1 MDIVFDLIEAIL
13 EIYCAF
19 FIENAS
25 SKSISKGK
33 RIFLKLACAFV
44 CIVILTGLI
53 IGVLL
58 IINGE
63 RTERIAGIVLL
74 ILSVLGIFVHII
86 LGVVNSK
93 KKNKIAKSLGKE
105 DFENKID

>member
-1 MDIVFDLIEAIL
+1 MDIVFDLIEVIL
-13 EIYCAF
+13 EVYCAF
-19 FIENAS
+19 VENTS
-25 SKSISKGK
+25 SKSLSKGK

-63 RTERIAGIVLL
+63 RTERIAGIVFLL
-74 ILSVLGIFVHII
+74 ILSVLGIFAHII
-86 LGVVNSK
+86 LGVVK
-93 KKNKIAKSLGKE
+93 LVKDRQSL
-105 DFENKID
+105 